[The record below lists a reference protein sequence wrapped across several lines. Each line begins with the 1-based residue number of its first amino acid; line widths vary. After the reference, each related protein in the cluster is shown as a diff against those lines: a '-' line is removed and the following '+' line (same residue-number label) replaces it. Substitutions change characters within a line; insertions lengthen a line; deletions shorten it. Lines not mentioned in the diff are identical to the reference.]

1 MKTKTTKKVETER
14 KELKPLFALWTKQSK
29 EGNVYYTGK
38 TEDDVRLIAF
48 VNSNKKNPKEPDVRV
63 YVNEKQED
71 GSYKMSN
78 EEVASLWS
86 NVSDNGKRYLS
97 GSTNENEKVVGFY
110 GELTEE
116 TKPYIR
122 VYLQEKE

>member
-1 MKTKTTKKVETER
+1 MKTKTKKTETER
-14 KELKPLFALWTKQSK
+14 KELTPIFALWTKQSK
-29 EGNVYYTGK
+29 EGKVYYTGK
-38 TEDDVRLIAF
+38 TEDDARLIAF
-48 VNSNKKNPKEPDVRV
+48 PNSNKKNPKEPDVRV
-63 YVNEKQED
+63 YANEKQAD
-71 GSYKMSN
+71 GSYVMSK

-86 NVSDNGKRYLS
+86 NIAENGNRYLS
-97 GSTNENEKVVGFY
+97 GTTNENEKLVGFY

>member
-1 MKTKTTKKVETER
+1 MKTKTKKTETER
-14 KELKPLFALWTKQSK
+14 KELTPIFALWTKQSK

-38 TEDDVRLIAF
+38 TEDDTRLIAF
-48 VNSNKKNPKEPDVRV
+48 VNSNKKNPKEPDIRV

-86 NVSDNGKRYLS
+86 NISDKGSRYLS